1 MSEIKG
7 VFSISYGDP
16 EHIVVIDDH
25 KQPVC
30 LNDEEQE
37 FIDMVF
43 SFLASR
49 VDLSDLRLD
58 KRSDNYTSLIYGE
71 YNDFLRFRLSARTK
85 WLSLRL
91 PSDIK
96 ASNMDNSLFDAQK
109 NKNSF
114 IGKQN

>member
-49 VDLSDLRLD
+49 RTRFSTPCICNSALSSIVMI
-58 KRSDNYTSLIYGE
+58 RS
-71 YNDFLRFRLSARTK
+71 
-85 WLSLRL
+85 
-91 PSDIK
+91 
-96 ASNMDNSLFDAQK
+96 
-109 NKNSF
+109 SF
-114 IGKQN
+114 GI